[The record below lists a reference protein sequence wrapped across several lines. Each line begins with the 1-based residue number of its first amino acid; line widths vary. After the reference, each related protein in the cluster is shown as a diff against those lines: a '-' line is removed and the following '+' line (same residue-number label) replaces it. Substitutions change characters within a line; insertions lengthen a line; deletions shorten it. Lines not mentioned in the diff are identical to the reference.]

1 MIKTYLFK
9 DLNEKEYEKLIEIN
23 CLKQKE
29 YRANAYVFKVND
41 LIHDIGIVIDG
52 SLNIENIDFLGNKT
66 ILSNLNSGD
75 VFGETYALSR
85 EKMMVDV
92 ITLRKSIILF
102 FDVNVLFDDR
112 YKKETWRDKIM
123 NNLLSISSYKNLQ
136 LSNRIFFTSFKKIRD
151 KLMAYFSY
159 LSIKNNSKTFNVP
172 FDRQGLAD
180 YLNVD
185 RSALS
190 KELCKMRDDGIIE
203 FYKNSIKLL

>member
-1 MIKTYLFK
+1 MVKTYLFK
-9 DLNEKEYEKLIEIN
+9 DLNEKEYKKLERLN
-23 CLKQKE
+23 CLKEKE
-29 YRANAYVFKVND
+29 YKSNTYVFKVND
-41 LIHDIGIVIDG
+41 LIHEIGIVVDG
-52 SLNIENIDFLGNKT
+52 SLNIENIDYLGNKT

-75 VFGETYALSR
+75 VFGETYALSK

-92 ITLRKSIILF
+92 ITLRKSVILF
-102 FDVNVLFDDR
+102 FDVDVLFDER
-112 YKKETWRDKIM
+112 YKKESWRDKIM
-123 NNLLSISSYKNLQ
+123 NNLLSISSYKNLA

-159 LSIKNNSKTFNVP
+159 LSIKNNSKTFSVP

-190 KELCKMRDDGIIE
+190 KELCKMRDDGVIE

>member
-1 MIKTYLFK
+1 MINTYLFN
-9 DLNEKEYEKLIEIN
+9 DLNEKECDKLEKLN
-23 CLKQKE
+23 CLEEKE
-29 YRANAYVFKVND
+29 YRTSAYVFKVND
-41 LIHDIGIVIDG
+41 LIHEIGIVLDG

-66 ILSNLNSGD
+66 ILSNLNVGD
-75 VFGETYALSR
+75 VFGETYALSKER
-85 EKMMVDV
+85 MMVDV
-92 ITLRKSIILF
+92 ITLTKCKILF
-102 FDVNVLFDDR
+102 FDVNVLFDDE
-112 YKKETWRDKIM
+112 YKKESWRDKIM
-123 NNLLSISSYKNLQ
+123 SNLLNISSYKNLA